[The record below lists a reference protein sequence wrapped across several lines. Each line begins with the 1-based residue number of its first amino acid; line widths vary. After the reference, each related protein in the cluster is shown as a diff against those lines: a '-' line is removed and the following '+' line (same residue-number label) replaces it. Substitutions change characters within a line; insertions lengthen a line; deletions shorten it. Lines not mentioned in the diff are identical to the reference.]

1 MFRIYKGDTVI
12 IEGESPLA
20 ITGIDPDTEVAKGE
34 YQVVRFDGDRE
45 SERVDIPSFKTLPID
60 VETVTISPQNNNLKI
75 GDTRQLNIEIE
86 PDNATNQEVN
96 WTSDDES
103 VATVDRDGL
112 VTAEGVGSATIT
124 ATVDGVSDTASINV
138 DEPEEPEG
146 D

>member
-12 IEGESPLA
+12 IEGESPLT

-96 WTSDDES
+96 WISDDES

-124 ATVDGVSDTASINV
+124 ATVDGISDTATVNV
-138 DEPEEPEG
+138 EEPEEPEG

>member
-96 WTSDDES
+96 WISDDES

-124 ATVDGVSDTASINV
+124 ATVDGISDTATVNV
-138 DEPEEPEG
+138 EEPEEPEG

>member
-103 VATVDRDGL
+103 VATVDGDGL

-124 ATVDGVSDTASINV
+124 ATVDGVSDTATVNV
-138 DEPEEPEG
+138 EEPEEPEG

>member
-96 WTSDDES
+96 WRSEERRVGKECRDE
-103 VATVDRDGL
+103 R
-112 VTAEGVGSATIT
+112 E
-124 ATVDGVSDTASINV
+124 
-138 DEPEEPEG
+138 
-146 D
+146 

>member
-1 MFRIYKGDTVI
+1 MFKIYKGDSVVV
-12 IEGESPLA
+12 EGESPLT

-34 YQVVRFDGDRE
+34 YQVVMFDGDRE

-60 VETVTISPQNNNLKI
+60 VETVTITPQNNNFTI

-96 WTSDDES
+96 WISADQS

-124 ATVDGVSDTASINV
+124 ATVDGIRS
-138 DEPEEPEG
+138 EERRVGKE
-146 D
+146 